1 MDNFKNSFGNV
12 IKLDGLLKKMPSKIN
27 IFSEIGEND
36 ILEKEMDDFLDNNF
50 YDNSYLNIDASFEGS
65 DQEDSSY
72 EEEPHFNFDIET
84 GLNKSKILKKK
95 KEKLTYKQV
104 EKIMD
109 NNYFDKP
116 HRYSNSLD
124 ILASYL
130 KGQKIICMEAK
141 HHSETHLSYL
151 MIPSIILSTA
161 ATILA
166 AVMQN
171 YIWGA
176 IFLSSLNGLISLL
189 LALVNFYKLDAR
201 AEAHKMSAH
210 QYDKLQTIVE
220 FKSGSVLLFPYVKD
234 VSGNYSSKLNVSD
247 INIEKILITTIEDVE
262 KKITEIKETNQ
273 FIVPRNIRLN
283 YPVIYNT
290 NIFSIIK
297 KIEDKKKRVITVLKN
312 IKNEIRYYNNLETS
326 KKELSNPEPLNP
338 EQSKRLTKLFNMKRD
353 CVKEILILKSAYS
366 VVDQMFLQEIE
377 NAEIIKKNW
386 CRRIIYKLF
395 CCMDYNFD
403 LKEPEKLNKFI
414 GGIMDPFKDKE
425 DDDKKQKENEE
436 KQEIL
441 KRKIVKKQEKER
453 KKEEKEKKRED
464 KNIACWPFCYYVDNY
479 RKQKK
484 ELFNQWL
491 KNEEK
496 KERDG
501 QRSYEDWKKQQETSV
516 KEKEKDVK
524 EKEEEKDVKEKEEE
538 KDVKE
543 KEEEKDVKEK
553 EEEKKEEEKKEKE
566 EPEPT
571 KEIVL
576 LITNDENV

>member
-1 MDNFKNSFGNV
+1 MDNLKHSLGNV
-12 IKLDGLLKKMPSKIN
+12 IKLDGLLKKIPSKIN
-27 IFSEIGEND
+27 IFNEIEEND
-36 ILEKEMDDFLDNNF
+36 VIEKEMKDILDNNF

-65 DQEDSSY
+65 DREDSSY
-72 EEEPHFNFDIET
+72 EEEPNLTFDIES
-84 GLNKSKILKKK
+84 GLNTDLNKGKSIKKK
-95 KEKLTYKQV
+95 KEKLTYEQV
-104 EKIMD
+104 EKSMD

-116 HRYSNSLD
+116 HKCSNSLD

-141 HHSETHLSYL
+141 HYSETHLSFL

-161 ATILA
+161 ATVLA

-171 YIWGA
+171 YLWGA
-176 IFLSSLNGLISLL
+176 IFISSLNGLISLL

-210 QYDKLQTIVE
+210 QYDKLQTLVE
-220 FKSGSVLLFPYVKD
+220 FKSGSILLFPYVKD
-234 VSGNYSSKLNVSD
+234 ISGNYSLKVNFND
-247 INIEKILITTIEDVE
+247 ISIEKILITTIEDVQ

-283 YPVIYNT
+283 YPIIYNT
-290 NIFSIIK
+290 NVFSIIK
-297 KIEDKKKRVITVLKN
+297 KIEDKKKRAITVLKN

-386 CRRIIYKLF
+386 CRRIVYKLLCF
-395 CCMDYNFD
+395 MDYKLD

-414 GGIMDPFKDKE
+414 SGIMDPFKDKE

-441 KRKIVKKQEKER
+441 KKKIIKKQEKER
-453 KKEEKEKKRED
+453 KKEEKDKKRED
-464 KNIACWPFCYYVDNY
+464 KNIACWPFCYYVDSHK
-479 RKQKK
+479 KQKK
-484 ELFNQWL
+484 ELFKQWL
-491 KNEEK
+491 ENEKK
-496 KERDG
+496 KERDE
-501 QRSYEDWKKQQETSV
+501 RLSYEDWKKQQEKEEREKEEKEEREKQEKEEKEKEEKEKQEKEEKEKEE
-516 KEKEKDVK
+516 KEKEK
-524 EKEEEKDVKEKEEE
+524 
-538 KDVKE
+538 
-543 KEEEKDVKEK
+543 
-553 EEEKKEEEKKEKE
+553 
-566 EPEPT
+566 PEPT

>member
-1 MDNFKNSFGNV
+1 MDNLKNSFGNV
-12 IKLDGLLKKMPSKIN
+12 IKLDGLLKKIPSKIN
-27 IFSEIGEND
+27 IFNETEEND
-36 ILEKEMDDFLDNNF
+36 IIEKEINDILDNNF

-84 GLNKSKILKKK
+84 GLNKGKIVKKK

-104 EKIMD
+104 EKTID

-141 HHSETHLSYL
+141 HYSEAHLSYL

-161 ATILA
+161 ATVLA
-166 AVMQN
+166 AVIQN

-176 IFLSSLNGLISLL
+176 VFISSLNGLISLL

-220 FKSGSVLLFPYVKD
+220 FKSGSVLLFPYLKD
-234 VSGNYSSKLNVSD
+234 VSGNCSSKLNVND
-247 INIEKILITTIEDVE
+247 INIEKILITTIEDVQ

-283 YPVIYNT
+283 YPIIYNT
-290 NIFSIIK
+290 NVFSIIK
-297 KIEDKKKRVITVLKN
+297 KIEDKKKRAISVLKN

-326 KKELSNPEPLNP
+326 KLELSKLEPLKLEPLKLEPLNP
-338 EQSKRLTKLFNMKRD
+338 EQSKRLIKLFNMKRD

-414 GGIMDPFKDKE
+414 SGIMDPFKDKE
-425 DDDKKQKENEE
+425 DDDKKQKETEE

-441 KRKIVKKQEKER
+441 KKKIVKKQEKE
-453 KKEEKEKKRED
+453 KKREEKEKKRED

-496 KERDG
+496 KERDE
-501 QRSYEDWKKQQETSV
+501 QLNYENWKKQQE
-516 KEKEKDVK
+516 KE
-524 EKEEEKDVKEKEEE
+524 EKEEKE
-538 KDVKE
+538 
-543 KEEEKDVKEK
+543 
-553 EEEKKEEEKKEKE
+553 
-566 EPEPT
+566 
-571 KEIVL
+571 
-576 LITNDENV
+576 